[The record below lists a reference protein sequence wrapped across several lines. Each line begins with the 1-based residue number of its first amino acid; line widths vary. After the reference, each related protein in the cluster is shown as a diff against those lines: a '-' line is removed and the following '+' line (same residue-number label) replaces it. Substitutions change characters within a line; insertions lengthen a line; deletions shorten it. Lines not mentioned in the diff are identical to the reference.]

1 MAVAVICEFNP
12 FHNGHAYLLREA
24 RRLTGSPVVCIM
36 SGSFTQR
43 GEAAITDKFTR
54 AAIALKNGADLV
66 AELPSVYAVANAQRF
81 AQGGVA
87 AAALLP
93 SVTHLA
99 FGCETDDLG
108 LLQTAADAAENEA
121 VNNRIAA
128 LMKTGESYPRA
139 FSAAVR
145 EIYGGQTAALLASPN
160 NILAVEYLRALR
172 GTGIQPLPVRRV
184 GAAHDSAETVRHFAS
199 GSFLREALQR
209 REDVSAFVPEVPE
222 RIANP
227 SLLDRV
233 MLSRLR
239 LCSPDDLQC
248 LPDVG
253 EGLENRIL
261 SAARTAESMDAL
273 VGAAASPR
281 YTRARIRRILACV
294 LLGITEELQSRRT
307 AYLRPLAL
315 SGEGAALLRDC
326 TGEIITS
333 PAKFLRGDGENL
345 PYLRRDILATDMAAL
360 AFEPPLR
367 AGLDFVTKIAKSNW
381 IK

>member
-24 RRLTGSPVVCIM
+24 RRLTSAPVVCVM

-66 AELPSVYAVANAQRF
+66 AELPTVYAVANAQRF

-87 AAALLP
+87 VAALLP

-108 LLQTAADAAENEA
+108 LLQTAADAAADET
-121 VNNRIAA
+121 VNARIAEQ
-128 LMKTGESYPRA
+128 MKAGESYPRA
-139 FSAAVR
+139 FSAAVS
-145 EIYGGQTAALLASPN
+145 ESCGEETAALLSSPN

-172 GTGIQPLPVRRV
+172 GTGITPLPVKRV
-184 GAAHDSAETVRHFAS
+184 GAAHDSAKTVRQFAS
-199 GSFLREALQR
+199 GSFLREAMQR
-209 REDVSAFVPEVPE
+209 GEDVNAFVPQLPE
-222 RIANP
+222 KTADP

-233 MLSRLR
+233 ILSRLR
-239 LCSPDDLQC
+239 RCAPEDLSC

-261 SAARTAESMDAL
+261 SAARTARSVDEL
-273 VGAAASPR
+273 VGMAASPR
-281 YTRARIRRILACV
+281 YTRARIRRILACA
-294 LLGITEELQSRRT
+294 LLDITEELQSRRI
-307 AYLRPLAL
+307 AYLRPLGF
-315 SGEGAALLRDC
+315 SDEGAALLRDC

-333 PAKFLRGDGENL
+333 PARALRGDSENL
-345 PYLRRDILATDMAAL
+345 PYLRRDILATDTATL
-360 AFEPPLR
+360 AYDPPLR
-367 AGLDFVTKIAKSNW
+367 AGLDYVTKIAKSNW
-381 IK
+381 I

>member
-24 RRLTGSPVVCIM
+24 RRLTGSPVVCVM

-66 AELPSVYAVANAQRF
+66 AELPAVYAVANAQRF
-81 AQGGVA
+81 AEGGVA
-87 AAALLP
+87 VAALLP

-99 FGCETDDLG
+99 FGCETDDLE
-108 LLQTAADAAENEA
+108 LLQTAADAAADEN
-121 VNNRIAA
+121 VNARIAEQ
-128 LMKTGESYPRA
+128 MKSGESYPRA

-145 EIYGGQTAALLASPN
+145 EVYGEKTAALLASPN

-172 GTGIQPLPVRRV
+172 GTGIKPLPVKRV
-184 GAAHDSAETVRHFAS
+184 GAAHDSAETVRRFAS

-209 REDVSAFVPEVPE
+209 GEDAAAFMPELPE
-222 RIANP
+222 RIADP

-233 MLSRLR
+233 ILSRLR
-239 LCSPDDLQC
+239 LCSPDDLRR

-261 SAARTAESMDAL
+261 SAAQTAKSMDEL

-294 LLGITEELQSRRT
+294 LLDITEELQSRRI
-307 AYLRPLAL
+307 AYLRPLGF
-315 SGEGAALLRDC
+315 SDEGAALLHEC
-326 TGEIITS
+326 TGEIVTS
-333 PAKFLRGDGENL
+333 PAKSLRGESEIL

-360 AFEPPLR
+360 AYEPPLR
-367 AGLDFVTKIAKSNW
+367 AGLDYVTKIKKSNW

>member
-12 FHNGHAYLLREA
+12 FHNGHAYLLWEA
-24 RRLTGSPVVCIM
+24 RRLTNAPVVCVM

-66 AELPSVYAVANAQRF
+66 AELPTVYAVANAQRF

-87 AAALLP
+87 VAALLP

-108 LLQTAADAAENEA
+108 LLQTAADAAADET
-121 VNNRIAA
+121 VNARIAEQ
-128 LMKTGESYPRA
+128 MKAGESYPRA
-139 FSAAVR
+139 FSAAVS
-145 EIYGGQTAALLASPN
+145 ESCGEETAALLSSPN

-172 GTGIQPLPVRRV
+172 GTGITPLPVKRV
-184 GAAHDSAETVRHFAS
+184 GAAHDSAKTVRQFAS
-199 GSFLREALQR
+199 GSFLREAMQR
-209 REDVSAFVPEVPE
+209 GEDVNAFVPQLPE
-222 RIANP
+222 KTADP

-233 MLSRLR
+233 ILSRLR
-239 LCSPDDLQC
+239 RCAPEDLSC

-261 SAARTAESMDAL
+261 SAARTARSVDEL
-273 VGAAASPR
+273 VGMAASPR
-281 YTRARIRRILACV
+281 YTRARIRRILACA
-294 LLGITEELQSRRT
+294 LLDITEELQSRRI
-307 AYLRPLAL
+307 AYLRPLGF
-315 SGEGAALLRDC
+315 SDEGAALLRDC

-333 PAKFLRGDGENL
+333 PARALRGNSENL
-345 PYLRRDILATDMAAL
+345 PYLRRDILATDTATL
-360 AFEPPLR
+360 AYDPPLR
-367 AGLDFVTKIAKSNW
+367 AGLDYVTKIAKSNW
-381 IK
+381 I

>member
-24 RRLTGSPVVCIM
+24 RRLTNTPVVCVM

-66 AELPSVYAVANAQRF
+66 AELPTVYAVANAQRF

-87 AAALLP
+87 VAALLP

-108 LLQTAADAAENEA
+108 LLQTAADAAADET
-121 VNNRIAA
+121 VNARIAEQ
-128 LMKTGESYPRA
+128 MKAGESYPRA
-139 FSAAVR
+139 FSAAVS
-145 EIYGGQTAALLASPN
+145 ESCGEETAALLSSPN

-172 GTGIQPLPVRRV
+172 GTGITPLPVKRV
-184 GAAHDSAETVRHFAS
+184 GAAHDSAKTVRQFAS
-199 GSFLREALQR
+199 GSFLREAMQR
-209 REDVSAFVPEVPE
+209 GEDVNAFVPQLPE
-222 RIANP
+222 KTADP

-233 MLSRLR
+233 ILSRLR
-239 LCSPDDLQC
+239 RCAPEDLSC

-261 SAARTAESMDAL
+261 SAARTARSVDEL
-273 VGAAASPR
+273 VGMAASPR
-281 YTRARIRRILACV
+281 YTRARIRRILACA
-294 LLGITEELQSRRT
+294 LLDITEELQSRRI
-307 AYLRPLAL
+307 AYLRPLGF
-315 SGEGAALLRDC
+315 SDEGAALLRDC

-333 PAKFLRGDGENL
+333 PARALRGNSENL
-345 PYLRRDILATDMAAL
+345 PYLRRDILATDTATL
-360 AFEPPLR
+360 AYDPPLR
-367 AGLDFVTKIAKSNW
+367 AGLDYVTKIVKSNW
-381 IK
+381 I

>member
-12 FHNGHAYLLREA
+12 FHNGHAYLLWEA
-24 RRLTGSPVVCIM
+24 RRLTNAPVVCVM

-66 AELPSVYAVANAQRF
+66 AELPAVYAVANAQRF
-81 AQGGVA
+81 AEGGVA
-87 AAALLP
+87 VAALLP

-99 FGCETDDLG
+99 FGCETDDLER
-108 LLQTAADAAENEA
+108 LQTAADAAADENINA
-121 VNNRIAA
+121 RIAEQ
-128 LMKTGESYPRA
+128 MKTGESYPRA

-145 EIYGGQTAALLASPN
+145 EVYGEKTAALLASPN

-172 GTGIQPLPVRRV
+172 GTGIKPLPVKRV
-184 GAAHDSAETVRHFAS
+184 GAAHDSAETVQNYAS
-199 GSFLREALQR
+199 GSFLRAALQR
-209 REDVSAFVPEVPE
+209 GEDAAAYMPELPE
-222 RIANP
+222 RIADP

-233 MLSRLR
+233 ILSRLR
-239 LCSPDDLQC
+239 LCSPDDLRR

-261 SAARTAESMDAL
+261 SAAQTAKSMDEL

-281 YTRARIRRILACV
+281 YTRVRIRRILACV
-294 LLGITEELQSRRT
+294 LLDITEELQSRRI
-307 AYLRPLAL
+307 AYLRPLGF
-315 SGEGAALLRDC
+315 SDEGAALLRGC
-326 TGEIITS
+326 TGEIVTS
-333 PAKFLRGDGENL
+333 PAKSLRGESEIL

-360 AFEPPLR
+360 AYEPPLR
-367 AGLDFVTKIAKSNW
+367 AGLDYITKIAKLNW